1 MVFEPTGP
9 GAWAVNE
16 IRKRAGLSSHEALD
30 ANYTVGFKEGKHEF
44 FPYPT
49 SVMDKNP
56 NLVQNPG
63 WE

>member
-1 MVFEPTGP
+1 MVFESTCPD
-9 GAWAVNE
+9 AWAVNE
-16 IRKRAGLSSHEALD
+16 IRKRAGLSTHEALD

-44 FPYPT
+44 FPFPT